1 MNAIPSI
8 RQNGI
13 APGMS
18 LYLDLIRFVA
28 AVMVMVG
35 HTWHWFDP
43 ASTTKFPGH
52 EAVVVFFVLSGFVIA
67 HAAMRP
73 GVTLGVYVQHRVARI
88 VPVAWVALLLAGLL
102 ALTVPALNDEP
113 GLLPH
118 TLANL
123 VFMGQSGWSWME
135 APLNSPYWSLNYEV
149 WYYAIFGAW
158 LFVRRHRWL
167 WLGVALLL
175 AGPKILMLMPVWLM
189 GVALYHRMPAFSKGM
204 ALVIFVATA
213 ALTFAMFWMDLS
225 EHSRAWLYRVAPPFW
240 RAHYSSQFLYDIV
253 LGVVVTFNFAAVAS
267 LAPTFNALSAIER
280 PIRYLASFTL
290 SLYVFHAPLTELL
303 VKVVK
308 IDHAVVFYGVLAVC
322 VFVLAQLTERRTGW
336 YRQQLRRVW
345 NAKRTA
351 PVGVGQKHM

>member
-1 MNAIPSI
+1 MNGLNSM
-8 RQNGI
+8 RQNSI

-18 LYLDLIRFVA
+18 LYLDLIRFLA

-43 ASTTKFPGH
+43 TSTTKFPGH

-67 HAAMRP
+67 HASTRP

-88 VPVAWVALLLAGLL
+88 VPVAWTALLLAGML
-102 ALTVPALNDEP
+102 ALAVPGLNDEP
-113 GLLPH
+113 GLLSH

-123 VFMGQSGWSWME
+123 VFMGQSGWGWME

-158 LFVRRHRWL
+158 LFVRRHRWV
-167 WLGVALLL
+167 WMGMALLL

-189 GVALYHRMPAFSKGM
+189 GVALYHRMPTFKQSM
-204 ALVIFVATA
+204 ALLIFVATA
-213 ALTFAMFWMDLS
+213 ALTVAMFWMDVS
-225 EHSRAWLYRVAPPFW
+225 EHARAWLYRVAPPFW

-267 LAPTFNALSAIER
+267 LGPSSFKALFTIER

-303 VKVVK
+303 VNVVK
-308 IDHAVVFYGVLAVC
+308 MNHAVPFYGTLALC
-322 VFVLAQLTERRTGW
+322 VFLLAQLTERRTGW
-336 YRQQLRRVW
+336 YRQQLRRFWRV
-345 NAKRTA
+345 RQSA
-351 PVGVGQKHM
+351 PVSIG